1 MDVAL
6 LAKSLT
12 ILLSPFL
19 PYLLKTGEKT
29 AEAIGSKIGDDS
41 CERAKALWSKL
52 HPKVAAKPAFQEAAQ
67 DVAQAPEDEDAQASL
82 RQQLKKLLGEDK
94 ALAMEITRLMQERQQ
109 APGSTNISQQA
120 GDNAVQFG
128 QLGQAGDINIQR

>member
-12 ILLSPFL
+12 VFLSPFL

-29 AEAIGSKIGDDS
+29 AEEIGSKIGDDS
-41 CERAKALWSKL
+41 WKRAKALWSRL
-52 HPKVAAKPAFQEAAQ
+52 HPKVAAKPAAQEAAQ

-94 ALAMEITRLMQERQQ
+94 ALATEVARLMQEGHQ
-109 APGSTNISQQA
+109 ASGSTNISQQA
-120 GDNAVQFG
+120 GDNAVQFA
-128 QLGQAGDINIQR
+128 QLRHAGDINIQR